1 MISVPG
7 CLAIKIINGRHGDFR
22 VGNLQTDIGE
32 FSVKDKILDQYDEGS
47 YEGLFDISKIFSS
60 TYSTGSR
67 LVVEVRAVLEN
78 IALANAGTI
87 EPEQFGSLEQD
98 PLDEEQDAAKDHHVP
113 EKIEVTAK
121 SGDDLQQ
128 GSVQQQETGKSEDEK
143 LFGLLW
149 PLQDCFKL
157 DPTVDRVIF
166 RHQRERLKAMGYKFV
181 AVGQYWD
188 KN

>member
-1 MISVPG
+1 MISVSG
-7 CLAIKIINGRHGDFR
+7 CLAIKIINGRHGAFR
-22 VGNLQTDIGE
+22 VGNLQTEIGE
-32 FSVKDKILDQYDEGS
+32 FAVKDKILDQYDEGS

-87 EPEQFGSLEQD
+87 EPDQFDPLEQD
-98 PLDEEQDAAKDHHVP
+98 PLDEEQDDADDDVP
-113 EKIEVTAK
+113 AETEVTAE
-121 SGDDLQQ
+121 SDERLQRDDEQQ
-128 GSVQQQETGKSEDEK
+128 NESEKSEDEK

-149 PLQDCFKL
+149 PLQDSFKL
-157 DPTVDRVIF
+157 DPTVDRVVF
-166 RHQRERLKAMGYKFV
+166 RLQRERLKAIGYRFV
-181 AVGQYWD
+181 AVGQYWV

>member
-7 CLAIKIINGRHGDFR
+7 CLAIKIINGRHGAFR
-22 VGNLQTDIGE
+22 VGNLKTEIGE
-32 FSVKDKILDQYDEGS
+32 FAVKDKILDQYDEGS

-87 EPEQFGSLEQD
+87 KPDQFDPLEQD
-98 PLDEEQDAAKDHHVP
+98 PLDEEQEDINAVP
-113 EKIEVTAK
+113 AETESTAE
-121 SGDDLQQ
+121 SDEYLQRDDDQQ
-128 GSVQQQETGKSEDEK
+128 NEPEKSEDET

-149 PLQDCFKL
+149 PLQETFKL
-157 DPTVDRVIF
+157 DPTVDRAIL
-166 RHQRERLKAMGYKFV
+166 RLQRERLKAIGYRFV
-181 AVGQYWD
+181 AVGQYWV
-188 KN
+188 KH